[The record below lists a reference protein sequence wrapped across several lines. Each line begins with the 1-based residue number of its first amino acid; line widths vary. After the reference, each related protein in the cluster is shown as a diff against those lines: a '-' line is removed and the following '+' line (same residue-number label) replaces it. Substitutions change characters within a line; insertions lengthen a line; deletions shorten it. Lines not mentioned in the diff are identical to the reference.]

1 MKSIS
6 RKTSHS
12 LFLAGI
18 IAKAVISLGEIASGL
33 IFTFFS
39 YEKLY
44 NIVFLFFGG
53 ELAENPRD
61 FVWEHIF
68 RAFQS
73 FSSTPRA
80 VWAFIFL
87 SHGIVKIILLSGLW
101 RNKRWSYPA
110 SIAVFSFFIVY
121 QLYQSLLTPSILL
134 WFITFLDAAVLFLVG
149 NEYRHRKDIVWEV

>member
-6 RKTSHS
+6 RKTYHA
-12 LFLAGI
+12 LFLTGI
-18 IAKAVISLGEIASGL
+18 ILKGAISLGEIASG
-33 IFTFFS
+33 IVFTLFS
-39 YEKLY
+39 YDKLY

-61 FVWEHIF
+61 FVWGYIF
-68 RAFQS
+68 HAFQN

-87 SHGIVKIILLSGLW
+87 SHGIVKIFLLLGLW
-101 RNKRWSYPA
+101 YNKSWSYPA

-121 QLYQSLLTPSILL
+121 QLYQSIMTPSILL
-134 WFITFLDAAVLFLVG
+134 WLITFLDAAVLFLVG
-149 NEYRHRKDIVWEV
+149 NEYRHRKDMLWEI